1 MNLTEINILKIIKDI
16 RVAKYTFLNF
26 IEDVLKQAKTPLTC
40 KEIWEQGVELGL
52 DKKLDS
58 KGKTPWKS
66 LGSILRTNAYSDGS
80 IFMIVSDNP
89 RTFWLDSREKELD
102 NEIVLEEVEEREKDN
117 NEDENI
123 KEKYLHELLVYFLK
137 NNQDFDLYCK
147 TINHRNSVR
156 APKGKNLWAFPDIVG
171 VHYPLYFKETTFDLL
186 KITNTN
192 PYKLYSFE
200 LKINLDFASLKEC
213 YFQAVSNSSWANEG
227 YLVALHCEEDE
238 EFVSELRR
246 LNDAF
251 GIGIIKLDAE
261 NPLASKILV
270 PAKSKVNLDYK
281 TINKLISENRDFKD
295 FVESVV
301 HNAHIRSSNH
311 LNKSIYDSIFETEEE
326 MEEHIKKHNII

>member
-1 MNLTEINILKIIKDI
+1 MTKDT

-26 IEDVLKQAKTPLTC
+26 AEDVLKQAKTPLSYR
-40 KEIWEQGVELGL
+40 EIWEQGVELGL

-58 KGKTPWKS
+58 KGKTPWES
-66 LGSILRTNAYSDGS
+66 LGAILRTNASSDNS

-89 RTFWLDSREKELD
+89 RTFWLYSRENELD
-102 NEIVLEEVEEREKDN
+102 NEVVLEETEEEGKDSKK
-117 NEDENI
+117 DE

-171 VHYPLYFKETTFDLL
+171 VHYPLYFKEATFDLL

-200 LKINLDFASLKEC
+200 LKVRLDFASLKEY

-227 YLVALHCEEDE
+227 YLVALHCQEDE
-238 EFVSELRR
+238 EFISELRR

-251 GIGIIKLDAE
+251 GIGIIKLNAD
-261 NPLASKILV
+261 NPLASKVLV

-281 TINKLISENRDFKD
+281 TINKLVSENSIFKA
-295 FVESVV
+295 FIESVV
-301 HNAHIRSSNH
+301 HNANIRSSNH
-311 LNKSIYDSIFETEEE
+311 LNKSVYDSVFETEKEI
-326 MEEHIKKHNII
+326 EEHIKKHNII